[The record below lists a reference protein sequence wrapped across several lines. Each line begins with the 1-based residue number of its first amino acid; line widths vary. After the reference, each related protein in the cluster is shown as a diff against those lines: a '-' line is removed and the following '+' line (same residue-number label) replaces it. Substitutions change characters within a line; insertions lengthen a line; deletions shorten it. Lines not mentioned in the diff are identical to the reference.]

1 MNRWLLLALVS
12 TACAANAADPAPTSA
27 RTLVG
32 IPIPAHDPLYVDMST
47 IERRSNVVSFKYVLD
62 VRAPPEEN
70 QQVGPWRSNEIDA
83 WIDCSKRLVG
93 VRRLTAFPGPRAS
106 GNPTAVHSFSG
117 ADVKPQKIES
127 NSTFAHLEQFVC
139 RAGK

>member
-1 MNRWLLLALVS
+1 MNRYLLLLLTLVGS
-12 TACAANAADPAPTSA
+12 LVNAADPATANP

-32 IPIPAHDPLYVDMST
+32 ITIPAHDPLYINMST
-47 IERRSNVVSFKYVLD
+47 IERRGNVVSFKYVLD

-93 VRRLTAFPGPRAS
+93 VRRLTAFPGPRATGS
-106 GNPTAVHSFSG
+106 ATAVHSFSG
-117 ADVKPQKIES
+117 ADVKPQKIDS
-127 NSTFAHLEQFVC
+127 GSTFAYIEQFVC
-139 RAGK
+139 RGGK

>member
-1 MNRWLLLALVS
+1 MDRRLLLALLLAS
-12 TACAANAADPAPTSA
+12 CAANAADQATAGA

-32 IPIPAHDPLYVDMST
+32 IPIPSHDPLYIDMST
-47 IERRSNVVSFKYVLD
+47 IDRRGNVVSFKYVLD

-70 QQVGPWRSNEIDA
+70 QQLGPWRSNEIDA
-83 WIDCSKRLVG
+83 WIDCAKRLVG

-106 GNPTAVHSFSG
+106 GNATAVHSFSG
-117 ADVKPQKIES
+117 ADVKPQKIEL

-139 RAGK
+139 RTGK